1 MSECDICG
9 EYSDCLHPVG
19 FMSKFFAYR
28 HEIEVDEDIHTKLL
42 DLESSLAFERWN
54 GETDPLTGQPDYHSG
69 WSVYICHDCF
79 AKYRDYIQTWG

>member
-1 MSECDICG
+1 
-9 EYSDCLHPVG
+9 
-19 FMSKFFAYR
+19 MSKFFAYR
-28 HEIEVDEDIHTKLL
+28 HEIAVDEEVHDKLL
-42 DLESSLAFERWN
+42 YLERSLAIERWS